1 MGEVYRAED
10 TTLGREVAL
19 KFLSPDSTQDKQT
32 LARFLREAR
41 AAAALNHPNICTIH
55 EIGDSEGQ
63 PFIVMELLEGET
75 LRKRLAVGASGARP
89 SLEGERRSPL
99 QLDALLDVALQISE
113 ALDAAHSRGITHRD
127 IKPANIFVTR
137 TGQVKIL
144 DFGLAKLGPSRLVAG
159 PGEADMTAVTEDQLT
174 NPGTA
179 LGTVAYMS
187 PEQARGEALDA
198 RSDLFSF
205 GAVLYEMATGR
216 VAFQGGT
223 SAIIFDEILHATPK
237 SPQRFNSELPPELER
252 IVNKALEKER
262 DLRYQTASE
271 LRADLKRL
279 KRDMESGGRP
289 GAPRSGATTRATE
302 VSPTTAEKSVAV
314 LYFENLSG
322 AKEDEY
328 FRDGMTEDIITEL
341 SKIGQLRVFPR
352 SEVLAFRDKAVT
364 APVVGEKL
372 QAAFVLEGSIRRAGN
387 RLRVTTQ
394 LVESATR
401 HSAWAE
407 RYDRQMEDVFAIQDE
422 IARSIAQALRI
433 RLSPQEEKTIARR
446 PTESLQAYDYFLRGR
461 SYTRRE
467 NLEFA
472 LQMFEQA
479 IKLDPNFALAHAG
492 IASVCGMIYE
502 LSEKNP
508 RWIER
513 GLAAADRAAATDPHL
528 AEVLVAR
535 ARLCYAQKKYDDA
548 VRYGH
553 MAIERKPDC
562 EGAYN
567 ILGRAYFASGRYAE
581 AVRLTDRALEMN
593 GDDYNVYIPYA
604 LSLRKLGKG
613 DAAKELDDRMM
624 RVLEQQLELVPEDVR
639 ARILLANIY
648 ASIGKTDDSVRQ
660 LQTAVTLR
668 PNEPNVLY
676 NAACTFGLMEKKP
689 EALDMLRRALEAG
702 YANLDWASRDPD
714 LTCLHGDAEFERLI
728 NGAPSQGAKG
738 SQP

>member
-1 MGEVYRAED
+1 
-10 TTLGREVAL
+10 
-19 KFLSPDSTQDKQT
+19 
-32 LARFLREAR
+32 
-41 AAAALNHPNICTIH
+41 
-55 EIGDSEGQ
+55 
-63 PFIVMELLEGET
+63 
-75 LRKRLAVGASGARP
+75 
-89 SLEGERRSPL
+89 
-99 QLDALLDVALQISE
+99 
-113 ALDAAHSRGITHRD
+113 
-127 IKPANIFVTR
+127 
-137 TGQVKIL
+137 
-144 DFGLAKLGPSRLVAG
+144 
-159 PGEADMTAVTEDQLT
+159 
-174 NPGTA
+174 
-179 LGTVAYMS
+179 
-187 PEQARGEALDA
+187 
-198 RSDLFSF
+198 
-205 GAVLYEMATGR
+205 
-216 VAFQGGT
+216 
-223 SAIIFDEILHATPK
+223 
-237 SPQRFNSELPPELER
+237 
-252 IVNKALEKER
+252 
-262 DLRYQTASE
+262 
-271 LRADLKRL
+271 
-279 KRDMESGGRP
+279 
-289 GAPRSGATTRATE
+289 
-302 VSPTTAEKSVAV
+302 
-314 LYFENLSG
+314 
-322 AKEDEY
+322 
-328 FRDGMTEDIITEL
+328 
-341 SKIGQLRVFPR
+341 
-352 SEVLAFRDKAVT
+352 
-364 APVVGEKL
+364 
-372 QAAFVLEGSIRRAGN
+372 
-387 RLRVTTQ
+387 
-394 LVESATR
+394 
-401 HSAWAE
+401 
-407 RYDRQMEDVFAIQDE
+407 MEDVFAIQDE

-502 LSEKNP
+502 LSEKKP

-660 LQTAVTLR
+660 LQTAVALR

-689 EALDMLRRALEAG
+689 EARAASALNHPNISTIYEIDEHDGRPFIAMELLEGETVKHRIARGPMLADEILGIAIEISDALDAAHQKGIVHRDIKPANIFLTQGGRVKVLDVGLAKLVPGSRFGRRGAG
-702 YANLDWASRDPD
+702 AAN
-714 LTCLHGDAEFERLI
+714 DAETAIAGDEHLTSAGMALGTAAYMSPEQAR
-728 NGAPSQGAKG
+728 GVE
-738 SQP
+738 